1 MESITGRLF
10 VGGAFLP
17 KRMLF
22 FRFCLKKVDY
32 SRIYIEKNI
41 DSDKIHYVYMLYLLR
56 KEKNMDK
63 RRIAIFSNELRRLLN
78 SQRMAEVINRINQ
91 ANLSQQELEF
101 LFECLHTG
109 GYDETTDSF
118 ILCESDNSAFLS
130 LVNMV
135 ESKVNK
141 KE

>member
-41 DSDKIHYVYMLYLLR
+41 DSDKIYSVYMLYLLR
-56 KEKNMDK
+56 KEKNMDSVPVDK
-63 RRIAIFSNELRRLLN
+63 RS
-78 SQRMAEVINRINQ
+78 
-91 ANLSQQELEF
+91 
-101 LFECLHTG
+101 
-109 GYDETTDSF
+109 TTDDHIRNCKLTTEDYPVF
-118 ILCESDNSAFLS
+118 ART
-130 LVNMV
+130 
-135 ESKVNK
+135 
-141 KE
+141 

>member
-1 MESITGRLF
+1 
-10 VGGAFLP
+10 
-17 KRMLF
+17 
-22 FRFCLKKVDY
+22 
-32 SRIYIEKNI
+32 
-41 DSDKIHYVYMLYLLR
+41 
-56 KEKNMDK
+56 MDR

-109 GYDETTDSF
+109 DYDETTDSF

-141 KE
+141 RE